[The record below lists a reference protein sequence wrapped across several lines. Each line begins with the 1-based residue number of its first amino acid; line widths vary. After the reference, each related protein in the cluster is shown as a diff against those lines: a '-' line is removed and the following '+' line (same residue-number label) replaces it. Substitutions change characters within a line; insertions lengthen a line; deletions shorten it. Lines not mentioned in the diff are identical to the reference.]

1 MVHNIHLYLGGQ
13 VDNTK
18 WILCS
23 QKIDVKCV
31 YLRFLVY
38 KESLSAITINLK
50 VSFFLC
56 IYQYPQSEEIDC
68 KNGQI

>member
-38 KESLSAITINLK
+38 KESLSPITMNLQ
-50 VSFFLC
+50 VSLFYVYFST
-56 IYQYPQSEEIDC
+56 PTA
-68 KNGQI
+68 KK

>member
-38 KESLSAITINLK
+38 KESLSAITIDLK
-50 VSFFLC
+50 VS
-56 IYQYPQSEEIDC
+56 I
-68 KNGQI
+68 KNDDHSQLNSYVT